1 MQKVELK
8 NQKKQQKQKQKNKRT
23 LNWLRID
30 GDDDAELLRHAA
42 HYISRDPQVVANLNA
57 FTRPHL
63 IFPLRYDE
71 QKIYISET

>member
-8 NQKKQQKQKQKNKRT
+8 NQKKKQQKNNKRT
-23 LNWLRID
+23 LNCLRID
-30 GDDDAELLRHAA
+30 GDDAELLRHAA
-42 HYISRDPQVVANLNA
+42 HYITRDPQVVANLNA